1 MNYLD
6 AAFRVLSRAD
16 EPLQYAEIAERAIA
30 GGLIAPEGKTPDA
43 TMGSRLY
50 VDTKKEGSRF
60 KRASKGYFTLAERER
75 SDEITDQVQRL
86 NRRTRARLRRLL
98 RDMPAEKFETLV
110 GELLIAL
117 GFDETTV
124 EVTDFSGD
132 GGVDVR
138 GVLQAGGIT
147 SVNAAVQ
154 VKKWQGNVPV
164 GTVRNV
170 RGALT
175 SHEQGIIIT
184 TSDFT
189 RGAQT
194 EAAAVGKAP
203 ISLVNGDDLLELL
216 IDHGIGVEKES
227 HTVLALDDEY
237 WAEFVETEPE
247 PEPAAEPAALVTF
260 PLIVRASND
269 HEINARLLNQEGHM
283 VFRGQTYTSPSPAGR
298 DASGWQACNGWRY
311 WQYEDRKSGEWRL
324 IDELRPKEP

>member
-6 AAFRVLSRAD
+6 AAYRVLRWAD
-16 EPLQYAEIAERAIA
+16 EPLHYAEIAKRAIA
-30 GGLIAPEGKTPDA
+30 GGLISPEGKTPDA

-60 KRASKGYFTLAERER
+60 KRASKGTFTLAEREHG
-75 SDEITDQVQRL
+75 DEITDQVQHL
-86 NRRTRARLRRLL
+86 NRRTRTRLRRLL

-124 EVTDFSGD
+124 QVTDFSSD

-154 VKKWQGNVPV
+154 VKKWQKNVSV
-164 GTVRNV
+164 STVRNV

-175 SHEQGIIIT
+175 THEQGIIIT
-184 TSDFT
+184 TSDFS
-189 RGAQT
+189 RGARA
-194 EAAAVGKAP
+194 EAAAVGKTP

-216 IDHGIGVEKES
+216 IEHEIGVEKES

-247 PEPAAEPAALVTF
+247 RLPESAPADPVVISF
-260 PLIVRASND
+260 PLVVRASTD
-269 HEINARLLNQEGHM
+269 HDVTARLLNEQGHVVFEGE
-283 VFRGQTYTSPSPAGR
+283 RYTSPSTAGKE
-298 DASGWQACNGWRY
+298 ASGWKACNGWKY
-311 WQYEDRKSGEWRL
+311 WQYEDPISGEWRL
-324 IDELRPKEP
+324 IDELR